1 MKKSFV
7 YLIIAVIALVGIVAV
22 YSMFTK
28 KSSSPSPSVGQNE
41 CSKYSNKDGYTGC
54 MSVVSGKDKK
64 CTFKV
69 DNKVNPETQKMEA
82 TYSCLPK

>member
-1 MKKSFV
+1 MNKSLA
-7 YLIIAVIALVGIVAV
+7 YLIVAV
-22 YSMFTK
+22 VTIVGVIVAYSLFTK
-28 KSSSPSPSVGQNE
+28 KSSGPTTSISQNE
-41 CSKYSNKDGYTGC
+41 CSKYSNKDGYAGC
-54 MSVVSGKDKK
+54 MSVTSGKNKK